1 MNIVEKMRKAGYPK
15 KIIGNGGFPATLV
28 NCQPLL
34 DGDFMGIYR
43 YPGGAWKRSKN
54 VFRLW
59 KNRRE
64 EHYVVCS

>member
-15 KIIGNGGFPATLV
+15 KIIGNGGYPATLV

-43 YPGGAWKRSKN
+43 YPGGDCCHG
-54 VFRLW
+54 L
-59 KNRRE
+59 E
-64 EHYVVCS
+64 EIKKCFQVVEE

>member
-1 MNIVEKMRKAGYPK
+1 MNTVEKMRKAGYPK

-43 YPGGAWKRSKN
+43 YPGGDCCHG
-54 VFRLW
+54 L
-59 KNRRE
+59 E
-64 EHYVVCS
+64 EIKKCFQIVEA

>member
-15 KIIGNGGFPATLV
+15 KIIGNGGYPATLV

-43 YPGGAWKRSKN
+43 YPGGGCGHG
-54 VFRLW
+54 L
-59 KNRRE
+59 E
-64 EHYVVCS
+64 EIKKCFQVVEE

>member
-15 KIIGNGGFPATLV
+15 KIIGNGGYPATLV

-43 YPGGAWKRSKN
+43 YPGGDCCHG
-54 VFRLW
+54 L
-59 KNRRE
+59 E
-64 EHYVVCS
+64 EIKKCFQVVDE

>member
-15 KIIGNGGFPATLV
+15 KIIGNGGYPATLV

-43 YPGGAWKRSKN
+43 YPGGDCCHD
-54 VFRLW
+54 L
-59 KNRRE
+59 E
-64 EHYVVCS
+64 EIKKCFQIVEE

>member
-43 YPGGAWKRSKN
+43 YPGGDCCHG
-54 VFRLW
+54 L
-59 KNRRE
+59 E
-64 EHYVVCS
+64 EIKKCFQVVEE

>member
-1 MNIVEKMRKAGYPK
+1 MNTVEKMRKAGYPK

-43 YPGGAWKRSKN
+43 YPGGDCCHD
-54 VFRLW
+54 L
-59 KNRRE
+59 E
-64 EHYVVCS
+64 EIKKCFQIVEA

>member
-43 YPGGAWKRSKN
+43 YPGGDWCHG
-54 VFRLW
+54 L
-59 KNRRE
+59 E
-64 EHYVVCS
+64 EIKKCFQVVEE